1 MIKSAIKATIIFI
14 VLASLFVHCKSQEHQ
29 VVLANANALTQ
40 ATNMIV
46 IKKIVEHQ
54 YEGIDSA
61 GFTRIELA
69 GDIIS
74 VPQWAFAIVPTLEE
88 VKLAPNIKL
97 LDDNA
102 FFSCKKLSKINLNNI
117 EVVGENCFKFS
128 NLEDISLIGAHEIKE
143 FAFSNCLKLK
153 KIKFSDRLNTIGDFA
168 FSGDSALVKCHIPS
182 GEIGAGA
189 FMGCSK
195 LEQISFGKVV
205 SISRAAFLD
214 CVSVNSV
221 VIPSTVKE
229 IGNEAFLGCINLK
242 EVIVNSH
249 NTKIAE
255 DAFAPNVIITY
266 KK

>member
-1 MIKSAIKATIIFI
+1 MIKSAIKATTIFI

-29 VVLANANALTQ
+29 VVLANALTQ

-102 FFSCKKLSKINLNNI
+102 FFSCKKLSKINL
-117 EVVGENCFKFS
+117 S
-128 NLEDISLIGAHEIKE
+128 N
-143 FAFSNCLKLK
+143 
-153 KIKFSDRLNTIGDFA
+153 R
-168 FSGDSALVKCHIPS
+168 
-182 GEIGAGA
+182 
-189 FMGCSK
+189 
-195 LEQISFGKVV
+195 
-205 SISRAAFLD
+205 
-214 CVSVNSV
+214 
-221 VIPSTVKE
+221 
-229 IGNEAFLGCINLK
+229 
-242 EVIVNSH
+242 
-249 NTKIAE
+249 
-255 DAFAPNVIITY
+255 
-266 KK
+266 